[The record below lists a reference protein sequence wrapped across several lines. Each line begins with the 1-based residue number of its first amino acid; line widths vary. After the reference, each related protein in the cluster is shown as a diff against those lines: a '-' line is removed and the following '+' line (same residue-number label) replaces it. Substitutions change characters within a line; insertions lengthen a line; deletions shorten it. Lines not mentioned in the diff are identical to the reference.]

1 MKSKYGNKKAKHDGI
16 VFDSRKERDRYL
28 KLSLLMKE
36 GEISDL
42 RRQVSYE
49 LIPAIYEM
57 EEKQL
62 KTKVKMVQ
70 RCAQRA
76 VHYIADFVYKDKE
89 GNEVVEDVKGST
101 KMLTP
106 EFRLKMKLMRHVH
119 GIQIKIYG

>member
-1 MKSKYGNKKAKHDGI
+1 MRSKYGNKKAKHDGM
-16 VFDSRKERDRYL
+16 VFDSRKERNRYII
-28 KLSLLMKE
+28 LSALQRA

-42 RRQVSYE
+42 RMQVTYE
-49 LIPAIYEM
+49 LLPAIYEM

-89 GNEVVEDVKGST
+89 GNEVVEDTKGMRT
-101 KMLTP
+101 KEYL
-106 EFRLKMKLMRHVH
+106 LKKKMMRALL
-119 GIQIKIYG
+119 GIQIKEV

>member
-1 MKSKYGNKKAKHDGI
+1 MRPKYGNKKAKHDGMI
-16 VFDSRKERDRYL
+16 FDSRRERNRYII
-28 KLSLLMKE
+28 LSALQRA

-42 RRQVSYE
+42 RMQVTYE
-49 LIPAIYEM
+49 LLPAIYEM

-89 GNEVVEDVKGST
+89 GNEVVEDVKGLRT
-101 KMLTP
+101 KEYL
-106 EFRLKMKLMRHVH
+106 LKKKMMRALL
-119 GIQIKIYG
+119 GIQIKEV

>member
-1 MKSKYGNKKAKHDGI
+1 MRSKYGNKKAQHDGI
-16 VFDSRKERDRYL
+16 IFDSRRERNRYII
-28 KLSLLMKE
+28 LSALQRA

-42 RRQVSYE
+42 RMQVTYE
-49 LIPAIYEM
+49 LLPAIYEM

-89 GNEVVEDVKGST
+89 GNEVVEDTKGMRT
-101 KMLTP
+101 KEYL
-106 EFRLKMKLMRHVH
+106 LKKKMMRALL
-119 GIQIKIYG
+119 GIQIKEV

>member
-1 MKSKYGNKKAKHDGI
+1 MRSKYGNKKAKHDGMI
-16 VFDSRKERDRYL
+16 FDSRRERNRYII
-28 KLSLLMKE
+28 LSALQRA

-42 RRQVSYE
+42 RMQVTYE
-49 LIPAIYEM
+49 LLPAIYEM

-89 GNEVVEDVKGST
+89 GNEVVEDAKGLRT
-101 KMLTP
+101 KEYL
-106 EFRLKMKLMRHVH
+106 LKKKMMRSLL
-119 GIQIKIYG
+119 GIQIKEV

>member
-1 MKSKYGNKKAKHDGI
+1 MRSKYGNKKAKHDGMI
-16 VFDSRKERDRYL
+16 FDSRRERNRYII
-28 KLSLLMKE
+28 LSALQRA

-42 RRQVSYE
+42 RMQVTYE
-49 LIPAIYEM
+49 LLPAIYEM

-89 GNEVVEDVKGST
+89 GNEVVEDTKGMRT
-101 KMLTP
+101 KEYL
-106 EFRLKMKLMRHVH
+106 LKKKMMRALL
-119 GIQIKIYG
+119 GIQIKEV

>member
-1 MKSKYGNKKAKHDGI
+1 MRSKYGNKKAKAGDL

-28 KLSLLMKE
+28 KLSLLMKA

-49 LIPAIYEM
+49 LIPAIYETV
-57 EEKQL
+57 EKQM
-62 KTKVKMVQ
+62 KTKTKMVQ

-76 VHYIADFVYKDKE
+76 VHYVADIVYKDKE
-89 GNEVVEDVKGST
+89 GNEIVEDVKGLA

-106 EFRLKMKLMRHVH
+106 EFCLKMKLMRHVH
-119 GIQIKIYG
+119 GIQIKIYE

>member
-1 MKSKYGNKKAKHDGI
+1 MKSKYGNKKAKHDGM
-16 VFDSRKERDRYL
+16 VFDSRRERNRYII
-28 KLSLLMKE
+28 LSALQRA

-42 RRQVSYE
+42 RMQVTYE
-49 LIPAIYEM
+49 LLPAIYEM

-89 GNEVVEDVKGST
+89 GNEVVEDTKGMRT
-101 KMLTP
+101 KEYL
-106 EFRLKMKLMRHVH
+106 LKKKMMRALL
-119 GIQIKIYG
+119 GIQIKEV

>member
-1 MKSKYGNKKAKHDGI
+1 MRTKYGNKKAKHDGM
-16 VFDSRKERDRYL
+16 VFDSRRERNRYII
-28 KLSLLMKE
+28 LSALQRA

-42 RRQVSYE
+42 RMQVTYE
-49 LIPAIYEM
+49 LLPAIYEM

-89 GNEVVEDVKGST
+89 GNEVVEDTKGMRT
-101 KMLTP
+101 KEYL
-106 EFRLKMKLMRHVH
+106 LKKKMMRALL
-119 GIQIKIYG
+119 GIQIKEV

>member
-1 MKSKYGNKKAKHDGI
+1 MRSKYGNKKAKHDGI
-16 VFDSRKERDRYL
+16 VFDSRRERNRYII
-28 KLSLLMKE
+28 LSALQRA

-42 RRQVSYE
+42 RMQVTYE
-49 LIPAIYEM
+49 LLPAIYEM

-89 GNEVVEDVKGST
+89 GNEVVEDTKGMRT
-101 KMLTP
+101 KEYL
-106 EFRLKMKLMRHVH
+106 LKKKMMRALL
-119 GIQIKIYG
+119 GIQIKEV

>member
-1 MKSKYGNKKAKHDGI
+1 MRSKYGNKKAKRDGM
-16 VFDSRKERDRYL
+16 VFDSRRERNRYIT
-28 KLSLLMKE
+28 LSALQRA

-42 RRQVSYE
+42 RMQVTYE
-49 LIPAIYEM
+49 LLPAIYEM

-89 GNEVVEDVKGST
+89 GNEVVEDTKGMRT
-101 KMLTP
+101 KEYL
-106 EFRLKMKLMRHVH
+106 LKKKMMRALL
-119 GIQIKIYG
+119 GIQIKEV

>member
-1 MKSKYGNKKAKHDGI
+1 MKSKYGNKKAKHDGM
-16 VFDSRKERDRYL
+16 VFDSRRERNRYII
-28 KLSLLMKE
+28 LSALQRA

-42 RRQVSYE
+42 RMQVTYE
-49 LIPAIYEM
+49 LLPAIYEM

-89 GNEVVEDVKGST
+89 GNEVVEDTKGMRT
-101 KMLTP
+101 KEYL
-106 EFRLKMKLMRHVH
+106 LKKKMMRALL
-119 GIQIKIYG
+119 GIQIKEI

>member
-1 MKSKYGNKKAKHDGI
+1 MRSKYGNKKARHDGI
-16 VFDSRKERDRYL
+16 IFDSRRERNRYII
-28 KLSLLMKE
+28 LSALQRA

-42 RRQVSYE
+42 RMQVTYE
-49 LIPAIYEM
+49 LLPAIYEM

-89 GNEVVEDVKGST
+89 GNEVVEDTKGMRT
-101 KMLTP
+101 KEYL
-106 EFRLKMKLMRHVH
+106 LKKKMMRALL
-119 GIQIKIYG
+119 GIQIKEV

>member
-1 MKSKYGNKKAKHDGI
+1 MRSKYGNKKAKAGDL

-28 KLSLLMKE
+28 KLSLLMKA

-49 LIPAIYEM
+49 LIPAIYETV
-57 EEKQL
+57 EKQM
-62 KTKVKMVQ
+62 KTKTKMVR

-76 VHYIADFVYKDKE
+76 VHYVADFVYKDKE
-89 GNEVVEDVKGST
+89 GNEVVEDVKGSA

-106 EFRLKMKLMRHVH
+106 EFCLKMKLMRHVH
-119 GIQIKIYG
+119 GIQIKIYE